1 MLRRVALLGLTLAL
15 ACGRE
20 VVFVDP
26 PPPSGSDT
34 DTTGTDTTGT
44 DTTVVRRVDLQV
56 TVTIAPAD
64 TALARRMGL
73 ANGRL
78 SNAQVT
84 ARRVAGQQALQT
96 GTTDPSGQVTLPGL
110 IEGSWA
116 ITALRPLSEDERAS
130 LDSANR
136 DVTGFA
142 GAGQFTVARGAGSVT
157 IVAPAGR
164 GGTLVIS
171 EGYLPYPTVTS
182 NTGSEY
188 VLGQY
193 LEVHNNSLETVHLG
207 GMIIGQGPAF
217 VSDGSFFPCF
227 TSTRWREDPD
237 GIWSHRFWA
246 FPGGSGDYPLLPGD
260 RVVIATDA
268 IDHRIIHPDLLD
280 LSTAD
285 FEFIGNNNDV
295 DNPEVPNMRNFA
307 GWSVSPGDPIGHG
320 PWWVNTLSVF
330 LSEAVDPD
338 SLARDYLPLPDPL
351 YVRFPREKIIDV
363 VTSGSTP
370 ETKLGAPYCA
380 NFVHPSFDGRFAELV
395 DGTTS
400 NSLARKV
407 ISSLLGLV
415 QRTKVSAVDFWH
427 SAPTPRALQ

>member
-1 MLRRVALLGLTLAL
+1 MSRLVAVLAMTLAL

-26 PPPSGSDT
+26 PPTSST

-44 DTTVVRRVDLQV
+44 DTTVVQRVDLEV

-64 TALARRMGL
+64 TALARHLGM

-84 ARRVAGQQALQT
+84 ARRVAGQQGPQT
-96 GTTDPSGQVTLPGL
+96 GTTDSLGQVTLPGL
-110 IEGSWA
+110 IEGTWA
-116 ITALRPLSEDERAS
+116 ITTLRPLSEAERAS

-142 GAGQFTVARGAGSVT
+142 GATQLSVARGAESVT

-164 GGTLVIS
+164 GGSLVIN

-182 NTGSEY
+182 STGSEY

-193 LEVHNNSLETVHLG
+193 LEVHNNSLETLYLG
-207 GMIIGQGPAF
+207 GLIIGRAPAF
-217 VSDGSFFPCF
+217 VSDGRSFPC
-227 TSTRWREDPD
+227 SASAKLREDPD
-237 GIWSHRFWA
+237 GIWSQRFWA

-260 RVVIATDA
+260 RVIVATDA
-268 IDHRIIHPDLLD
+268 IDHRVIHPDLLD
-280 LSTAD
+280 LSRAD
-285 FEFIGNNNDV
+285 FEFIGNSNDV

-307 GWSVSPGDPIGHG
+307 GWSVSGGDPIGHG
-320 PWWVNTLSVF
+320 PWWVNELSVF

-338 SLARDYLPLPDPL
+338 SLVRDNLPLPIPL

-370 ETKLGAPYCA
+370 ETRLGAPYCA

-400 NSLARKV
+400 NSIARKV
-407 ISSLLGLV
+407 SSSLLGLV

-427 SAPTPRALQ
+427 QPPTPGTLQ

>member
-1 MLRRVALLGLTLAL
+1 MTLAF

-26 PPPSGSDT
+26 PPASST

-44 DTTVVRRVDLQV
+44 DTTVVQRVNLQV
-56 TVTIAPAD
+56 TVTIALAD
-64 TALARRMGL
+64 TALARRLGL
-73 ANGRL
+73 VNGRL
-78 SNAQVT
+78 SNAQVA
-84 ARRVAGQQALQT
+84 ARRVAGQQAPQS
-96 GTTDPSGQVTLPGL
+96 GTTDSLGQVTLAGL
-110 IEGSWA
+110 IEGTWA
-116 ITALRPLSEDERAS
+116 ITALRPLSEAERGL

-142 GAGQFTVARGAGSVT
+142 GAGQFTVARGAESVT
-157 IVAPAGR
+157 IVAQAGR
-164 GGTLVIS
+164 GGSLVIS

-182 NTGSEY
+182 NAGSEY

-193 LEVHNNSLETVHLG
+193 LEVHNNSLETLYLG
-207 GMIIGQGPAF
+207 GLIIGRAPVF
-217 VSDGSFFPCF
+217 VSDGSFFPC
-227 TSTRWREDPD
+227 SAGTRWREDPD
-237 GIWSHRFWA
+237 GIWSQRFWA
-246 FPGGSGDYPLLPGD
+246 FPGASGDYPLRSGGT
-260 RVVIATDA
+260 VIIAVDA
-268 IDHRIIHPDLLD
+268 IDHRVIHPDLLD
-280 LSTAD
+280 LSRAD
-285 FEFIGNNNDV
+285 FEFIGSNDV
-295 DNPEVPNMRNFA
+295 DNPQVPNMRNFA
-307 GWSVSPGDPIGHG
+307 GWSASEGDPIGHG
-320 PWWVNTLSVF
+320 PWWVNELSVF

-338 SLARDYLPLPDPL
+338 SLPRDNLPLPIPL

-400 NSLARKV
+400 NSIARKV
-407 ISSLLGLV
+407 VSSLLGLV

-427 SAPTPRALQ
+427 LPPTPGTVQ